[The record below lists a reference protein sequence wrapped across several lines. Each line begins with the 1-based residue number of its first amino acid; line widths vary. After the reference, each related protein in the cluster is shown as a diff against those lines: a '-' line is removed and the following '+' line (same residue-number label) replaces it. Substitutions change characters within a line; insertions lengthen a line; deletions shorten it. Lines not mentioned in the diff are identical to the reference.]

1 LTNTGATAIGVG
13 AQAGATAPGEINA
26 TAVGNGAL
34 ANAANATALGQ
45 GSTASD
51 TGSTALVTN
60 AQATGTNA
68 IATGGAGNVVNAP
81 TASGAQSIA
90 IGFLSSSTSQF
101 ATSLGTQSAA
111 TGFAASAIGSG
122 TIATGDGATALGTTN
137 VPGQFTNAAGVNSVA
152 IEGGMANAAD
162 STPLGAIP
170 SRAQH
175 RPTASPLDRARA

>member
-1 LTNTGATAIGVG
+1 MLQSAMTPMREPAQATAISQSGRCGSGRNGRESSDKYGATAIGVG

-51 TGSTALVTN
+51 TGSTALGTN

-111 TGFAASAIGSG
+111 PGLCGERDRQRYNCDRRWRNGARHDERPGSIYQRG
-122 TIATGDGATALGTTN
+122 WR
-137 VPGQFTNAAGVNSVA
+137 
-152 IEGGMANAAD
+152 E
-162 STPLGAIP
+162 
-170 SRAQH
+170 
-175 RPTASPLDRARA
+175 